1 VPGFPDRLVP
11 KDEAAATKLRARTLT
26 ALYNLRGKSEGAW
39 LDALHRALD
48 EAVAAAYGWP
58 ANLSDDD
65 ILERLFALNH
75 ARASRPMIGKPRSG
89 LDDTH

>member
-1 VPGFPDRLVP
+1 
-11 KDEAAATKLRARTLT
+11 
-26 ALYNLRGKSEGAW
+26 
-39 LDALHRALD
+39 LD

-65 ILERLFALNH
+65 ILERLLALNH

-89 LDDTH
+89 LDGAH

>member
-1 VPGFPDRLVP
+1 VP
-11 KDEAAATKLRARTLT
+11 KDEAAATKLPARTLT

-48 EAVAAAYGWP
+48 ESVAAAYGWP

-65 ILERLFALNH
+65 ILERLLTLNH
-75 ARASRPMIGKPRSG
+75 ARTNGPVIGKPVSG
-89 LDDTH
+89 FDETH